1 MFPTSNGP
9 PFQIF
14 LNDSHSAGSRGF
26 LFLIAFSVHPISPP
40 CFKLKAPL
48 LQRVLGSIYWWVL
61 GKVEQFVR
69 CSVLKRMPIW
79 RIEAYFHRNGLR
91 RGLWRKP
98 LVFRTPRGSPL
109 TFIAALAQV
118 ESPNASL
125 ALVCKYNTGSLCFW
139 LSYIFLFIL
148 PLTQMFLWSH
158 LSTDLQ

>member
-1 MFPTSNGP
+1 M
-9 PFQIF
+9 
-14 LNDSHSAGSRGF
+14 
-26 LFLIAFSVHPISPP
+26 
-40 CFKLKAPL
+40 
-48 LQRVLGSIYWWVL
+48 
-61 GKVEQFVR
+61 
-69 CSVLKRMPIW
+69 
-79 RIEAYFHRNGLR
+79 
-91 RGLWRKP
+91 
-98 LVFRTPRGSPL
+98 FRTPRGSPL